1 MPTERCE
8 RVNADESRPWST
20 VALPSSGVRSV
31 KRRSAKLDAAR
42 IVLETMLRFLRGLSR
57 GLCLLVVLWT
67 VSTTA
72 SGAQGGPV
80 ALHLTFRKI
89 ASHASWVQGN
99 GRYIG
104 YTTCGYRCAGPWRFV
119 LLDDLTGN
127 RRAIKPCP
135 AGRPVPSF
143 RMASHWVAFD
153 CGPAAK
159 RWQLYNVQTRRWR
172 RLACAADCR
181 NELDYADLSAIGAVW
196 MLVEVTPPQT
206 CGPDDP
212 EHNECGP
219 TTYLFYNI
227 RTGRVRTGL
236 PTLGPNEF
244 VDLNSARLTSRMCY
258 PVSAPTGSV
267 YPPPVARD
275 GRFVFVQASSGIYVQ
290 RCGSSEQTYLT
301 TDPNKWS
308 IRPFTASFYEND
320 QAAGFCTSQSTGNSL
335 VGTLEGIYLPTLT
348 RFTAAIP
355 PGGWCGVAT
364 LGPRH
369 IYIEGP
375 EDTTSVLAAAFPP
388 RPPPL

>member
-1 MPTERCE
+1 M
-8 RVNADESRPWST
+8 
-20 VALPSSGVRSV
+20 
-31 KRRSAKLDAAR
+31 
-42 IVLETMLRFLRGLSR
+42 MLRFWRYLGC

-67 VSTTA
+67 VSPIA
-72 SGAQGGPV
+72 FGAQEGPD

-104 YTTCGYRCAGPWRFV
+104 YTTCGYRCGTPWRFV
-119 LLDDLTGN
+119 LLDDLTGK
-127 RRAIKPCP
+127 RRTIKPC
-135 AGRPVPSF
+135 AGKLLPSF
-143 RMASHWVAFD
+143 RMANRWIAFD

-159 RWQLYNVQTRRWR
+159 RWQLYNIQTRHWR
-172 RLACAADCR
+172 RLACAVDCR
-181 NELDYADLSAIGAVW
+181 SGRDYAALSAIGSVW
-196 MLVEVTPPQT
+196 MLVEVTPPQS

-227 RTGRVRTGL
+227 RTGKLRAGL

-244 VDLNSARLTSRMCY
+244 VDLNSPRLTSQMCY

-267 YPPPVARD
+267 YPPPVGLD
-275 GRFVFVQASSGIYVQ
+275 GAFAFVQASSGIYVQ
-290 RCGSSEQTYLT
+290 RCGSNEQTYLT

-308 IRPFTASFYEND
+308 ITPFDASFYKND
-320 QAAGFCTSQSTGNSL
+320 QAAGFCTGQSTGNSL
-335 VGTLEGIYLPTLT
+335 VETLEGIYLPSLT
-348 RFTAAIP
+348 RFVAAVP

-369 IYIEGP
+369 VYIEGP
-375 EDTTSVLAAAFPP
+375 PDATSVLAAGFPP
-388 RPPPL
+388 RPPRP